1 MSLLKILI
9 FPDRRLRT
17 VAKPISKIDSS
28 IVDLANNLLETMYSS
43 DGIGLAA
50 TQVNIHKRIIA
61 VDTSEEKNR
70 PLILINPLKKNLDKS
85 KSVYEEGCLSVP
97 GFYEPVERNNN
108 VEISFQDVKGEHLII
123 KPEGLESVVIQHEMD
138 HLDGKVFVDYLSN
151 LKREIIKK
159 KLIKE
164 RTKKWK

>member
-9 FPDRRLRT
+9 FPDRRLRA

-70 PLILINPLKKNLDKS
+70 PLILINPL
-85 KSVYEEGCLSVP
+85 CH
-97 GFYEPVERNNN
+97 
-108 VEISFQDVKGEHLII
+108 Q
-123 KPEGLESVVIQHEMD
+123 
-138 HLDGKVFVDYLSN
+138 
-151 LKREIIKK
+151 
-159 KLIKE
+159 
-164 RTKKWK
+164 